1 MLTVRCGARRWS
13 PSGTSRRD
21 DSGDQY
27 RNLGH
32 EREPEESRDHDRVG
46 AVLMAV
52 MTVVPMN
59 ATRPMETTAEP
70 TNRLAGYRVRRKAQ

>member
-1 MLTVRCGARRWS
+1 
-13 PSGTSRRD
+13 
-21 DSGDQY
+21 
-27 RNLGH
+27 
-32 EREPEESRDHDRVG
+32 
-46 AVLMAV
+46 MAV